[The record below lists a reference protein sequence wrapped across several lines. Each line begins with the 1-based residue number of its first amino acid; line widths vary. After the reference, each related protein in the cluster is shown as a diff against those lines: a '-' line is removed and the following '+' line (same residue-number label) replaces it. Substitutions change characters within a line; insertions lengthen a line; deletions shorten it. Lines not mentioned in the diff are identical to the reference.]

1 MVNRCLVALGVALT
15 VGSMAHAAT
24 PLSPAIIG
32 EVDGILSSC
41 SKIDPRDEDKFE
53 KLRRS
58 LVPPTAVPDSFDHSP
73 HGDGRNYDRDKR
85 REDDERKR
93 IENDPS
99 YKANFI
105 WMQTVFKEMAPA
117 EALKLCKA
125 AV

>member
-1 MVNRCLVALGVALT
+1 MVNRFLLALGVALT
-15 VGSMAHAAT
+15 IGSMAHAAT

-41 SKIDPRDEDKFE
+41 TKIDPRDEDKFE

-58 LVPPTAVPDSFDHSP
+58 LIPVSGVRYNESQ
-73 HGDGRNYDRDKR
+73 HGDGRDGNREKR
-85 REDDERKR
+85 KEDDARKKM
-93 IENDPS
+93 EQDPS
-99 YKANFI
+99 YKTNFI
-105 WMQTVFKEMAPA
+105 WMQTVFKEMAPT

>member
-1 MVNRCLVALGVALT
+1 MVNRCLLALGVALT

-58 LVPPTAVPDSFDHSP
+58 LIPAHVVRDRNHQPP
-73 HGDGRNYDRDKR
+73 HGVGHSDDRD
-85 REDDERKR
+85 DDRKVMEKNPDYR
-93 IENDPS
+93 
-99 YKANFI
+99 ANFI